1 MALYITDFFT
11 ALATANHVHVDNHA
25 VCNFHLIRNALA
37 VVVLENGDELRIH
50 RQVVKIIDGLSSCR
64 SEDFGPP
71 HALDF
76 MMNGPR
82 PMAESDLPQKVTE
95 ADED

>member
-1 MALYITDFFT
+1 MALYITDLFT
-11 ALATANHVHVDNHA
+11 ALATADHVHIDNHA
-25 VCNFHLIRNALA
+25 VCGFHFIGTALA

-64 SEDFGPP
+64 PEDFGAP
-71 HALDF
+71 HAVDF

-82 PMAESDLPQKVTE
+82 PMNESDLPQKVRE
-95 ADED
+95 SDED

>member
-11 ALATANHVHVDNHA
+11 ALATADRVHVDNHA
-25 VCNFHLIRNALA
+25 VCAFHLIGNALA
-37 VVVLENGDELRIH
+37 IVVLENGDELRIH

-64 SEDFGPP
+64 CEDFGPP

-82 PMAESDLPQKVTE
+82 PMAECDLPQKVTE

>member
-11 ALATANHVHVDNHA
+11 ALATADNVHIDNRA
-25 VCNFHLIRNALA
+25 VREFHLIGNALA
-37 VVVLENGDELRIH
+37 VVVLEDGEELRIH
-50 RQVVKIIDGLSSCR
+50 RQVVKIINGLSSCR
-64 SEDFGPP
+64 PEDFGPP
-71 HALDF
+71 HAVDF

-82 PMAESDLPQKVTE
+82 PMNESDLPQKVTE